1 MNQMQLAERHI
12 VDRGDLNYKEIDAIS
27 FLSKNLYN
35 AANYIVRQEFIW
47 TSKEKEWRFRDHA
60 VWIRYNKLQKMM
72 QDSKNPDYEA
82 LPRKISQHVLKQV
95 DKNWKSFF
103 ESIKDWKKFPEK
115 YTGRPSLPD
124 YKDKTKGR
132 NSLVYTIQAISAPE
146 LRKGIA
152 LLSGT
157 SISVSTQQKNICQVR
172 ISPKKQHYVIE
183 VIYKK
188 EVNDLG
194 LDKNKIASIDLGL
207 DNLAAIT
214 SNQRG
219 FQPLLINGR
228 PLKSM
233 NQFYNKELARVQ
245 SFVGNKSSNRIIKL
259 SNKRN
264 RKIDNYLH
272 NASRDVVDILIAN
285 GIGTLVIGKNK
296 QWKTEINI
304 GKKNNQEFVDIPHAR
319 FIEMLTYKCE
329 LVGIKV
335 VPETEEYTSK
345 CSFIDMEP
353 IKKHET
359 YAGKRIKRG
368 LFRSA
373 NGTLINADCNG
384 SGNIL
389 RKAFPNAF
397 ADGIEGV
404 VVSPVRITPYKLNP
418 CKQAA

>member
-1 MNQMQLAERHI
+1 MNKMQLAERHI
-12 VDRGDLNYKEIDAIS
+12 VDRGDLNYKEIDTIS

-47 TSKEKEWRFRDHA
+47 TSKEKEWGFRDHA

>member
-47 TSKEKEWRFRDHA
+47 TSKEKEWGFRDHA